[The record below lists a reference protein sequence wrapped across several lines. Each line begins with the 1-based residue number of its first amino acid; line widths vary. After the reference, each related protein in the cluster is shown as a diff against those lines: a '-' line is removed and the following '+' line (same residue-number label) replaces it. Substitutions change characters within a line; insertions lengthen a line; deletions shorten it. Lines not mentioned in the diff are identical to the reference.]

1 MTTNTKLLVGLALVV
16 LIGCMFYFSM
26 SGSAVTCE
34 VCIEFRGGME
44 CRKASGKD
52 ADEAQAAAASTA
64 CSLLSGGVTDGIA
77 CRNTPPKSLMCESR

>member
-1 MTTNTKLLVGLALVV
+1 MTTNTKLLVGLAVV
-16 LIGCMFYFSM
+16 LLIGFMFYFSI
-26 SGSAVTCE
+26 SGSAVSCE

-52 ADEAQAAAASTA
+52 AEEARAAAASTA

-77 CRNTPPKSLMCESR
+77 CRNTEPKSVSCENR

>member
-1 MTTNTKLLVGLALVV
+1 MKLLVGLALVL
-16 LIGCMFYFSM
+16 LIGCMFYFSI
-26 SGSAVTCE
+26 SGSAVSCE

-52 ADEAQAAAASTA
+52 AEEARAAAASTA

-77 CRNTPPKSLMCESR
+77 CRNTEPKSVSCENR

>member
-1 MTTNTKLLVGLALVV
+1 MTTNTKLLVGLALVL
-16 LIGCMFYFSM
+16 LIGFMFYFSM
-26 SGSAVTCE
+26 SGNAVSCE

-52 ADEAQAAAASTA
+52 AEEAQAAAASTA

-77 CRNTPPKSLMCESR
+77 CRNTEPKSVSCENR

>member
-1 MTTNTKLLVGLALVV
+1 MTTNTKLLVGLALVL
-16 LIGCMFYFSM
+16 LIGFMFYFSI
-26 SGSAVTCE
+26 SGSAVSCE

-52 ADEAQAAAASTA
+52 AEEARAAAASTA

-77 CRNTPPKSLMCESR
+77 CRNTEPKSVSCENR

>member
-1 MTTNTKLLVGLALVV
+1 MTTNTKLLVGLALVL
-16 LIGCMFYFSM
+16 LICFMFYFSI
-26 SGSAVTCE
+26 SGNAVSCE

-52 ADEAQAAAASTA
+52 AEEARAAAASTA

-77 CRNTPPKSLMCESR
+77 CRNTEPKSVSCENR

>member
-1 MTTNTKLLVGLALVV
+1 MTTNTKLLVGLAIVL
-16 LIGCMFYFSM
+16 LIGGLFYFSI
-26 SGSAVTCE
+26 SETAVSCE
-34 VCIEFRGGME
+34 VCIEFRGGTE

-77 CRNTPPKSLMCESR
+77 CRNTTPKSLTCESH

>member
-1 MTTNTKLLVGLALVV
+1 MKLLVGLALVL
-16 LIGCMFYFSM
+16 LIGFMFYFSI
-26 SGSAVTCE
+26 SESAVSCE

-52 ADEAQAAAASTA
+52 AEEAQAAAASTA

-77 CRNTPPKSLMCESR
+77 CRNTEPKSVSCENR

>member
-1 MTTNTKLLVGLALVV
+1 MTTNTKLLVGLAVV
-16 LIGCMFYFSM
+16 LLIGCMFYFSI
-26 SGSAVTCE
+26 SGSAVSCE

-52 ADEAQAAAASTA
+52 AGEAQTAAASTA

-77 CRNTPPKSLMCESR
+77 CRNTEPKSVSCENR

>member
-1 MTTNTKLLVGLALVV
+1 MTTNTKLLVGLALVL
-16 LIGCMFYFSM
+16 LIGCMFYFSI
-26 SGSAVTCE
+26 SGNAVSCE

-52 ADEAQAAAASTA
+52 AEEAQAAAASTA

-77 CRNTPPKSLMCESR
+77 CRNTEPKSVSCENR